1 MRERMRSVLFRSTL
15 LFSAL
20 AVLTLAAAAPAQA
33 AGVDYKGFFVAL
45 DLASTQPT
53 GLDQRYAVTIDFT
66 NPQAPQEFKFFD
78 NSAGFSGS
86 LRLGYSFGELGGLE
100 ATYWS
105 FDNDDSLKSSEGTS
119 TVYPLVFGGYAYNN
133 AGSYGLTPPS
143 TYQVTSSIKAKTTD
157 VDYFRV
163 MEAGE
168 KFTIKWIGGLRAATY
183 EEDLKFEGTD
193 AGYYAAYPLKQTR
206 HIDTSAFGVKAGVKL
221 SYGLTEH
228 FGLQG
233 SMAFSV
239 LQGQTD
245 QKTTQVGTLQGTTS
259 NVVDELKL
267 SADNIHG
274 EIRDYDLRAVWS
286 WPRFDFYVGYGG
298 QTWEGL
304 VKDRTGDQI
313 SLFTAQPTK
322 SNGDDRNTIGFMS
335 YHAGV
340 VWRFGKE

>member
-45 DLASTQPT
+45 DVASTQPT
-53 GLDQRYAVTIDFT
+53 GLDQLYANVWDGPPGGTG
-66 NPQAPQEFKFFD
+66 QHQEFKFFD

-105 FDNDDSLKSSEGTS
+105 FDNDDSLKSSEGTNY
-119 TVYPLVFGGYAYNN
+119 VYPLVFGGYAYYN
-133 AGSYGLTPPS
+133 AGTYGLAPPS
-143 TYQVTSSIKAKTTD
+143 TYTVKSSIKAHTTD

-168 KFTIKWIGGLRAATY
+168 KFTIKWIGGLRAASY
-183 EEDLKFEGTD
+183 EEDLSFEGTD
-193 AGYYAAYPLKQTR
+193 AGLYAVYPLQQTR
-206 HIDTSAFGVKAGVKL
+206 HIKTDAFGVKAGAKL

-233 SMAFSV
+233 SLAFSI
-239 LQGQTD
+239 LQGKTD
-245 QKTTQVGTLQGTTS
+245 QNTAQNAAGVI
-259 NVVDELKL
+259 DELKL

-286 WPRFDFYVGYGG
+286 WPKFDVYFGYGG

-304 VKDRTGDQI
+304 VKDRSGNQVNLTP
-313 SLFTAQPTK
+313 SATK
-322 SNGDDRNTIGFMS
+322 ATRDDRDTIGFMS

>member
-1 MRERMRSVLFRSTL
+1 MQERMRSVLFRSTL

-20 AVLTLAAAAPAQA
+20 VVMTLAAAAPAQA
-33 AGVDYKGFFVAL
+33 AGVDYKGWFVAL

-53 GLDQRYAVTIDFT
+53 GLDQRYAVAIDFV

-78 NSAGFSGS
+78 NGAGFSGS

-105 FDNDDSLKSSEGTS
+105 FDNDDSLKKSEGTS
-119 TVYPLVFGGYAYNN
+119 YIYPLVFGGYAYNN
-133 AGSYGLTPPS
+133 AGSYGLAPYPSPS
-143 TYQVTSSIKAKTTD
+143 TYTVTSSIKANTTD

-168 KFTIKWIGGLRAATY
+168 KFTIKWIGGLRAASY
-183 EEDLKFEGTD
+183 EEDLKFEGSDGALYT
-193 AGYYAAYPLKQTR
+193 AGLEQTR
-206 HIDTSAFGVKAGVKL
+206 HIDTNAFGVKAGAKL

-233 SMAFSV
+233 SLAFSV
-239 LQGQTD
+239 LQGKTD
-245 QKTTQVGTLQGTTS
+245 QKTTQNASGI
-259 NVVDELKL
+259 VDELKL

-286 WPRFDFYVGYGG
+286 WPKFDVYLGYGG

-313 SLFTAQPTK
+313 NLVTGLPTRA
-322 SNGDDRNTIGFMS
+322 NGDDRSAIGFQS